1 MKITSKH
8 LAIVAWVAAAY
19 EAITFVLDLIEIS
32 RLQYVYNSPF
42 SICVCVL
49 GILSLFMLG
58 ISMFREKNNKFTFIS
73 VGLFC
78 LVSIL
83 LPIAEFIPLLFGS
96 FLFVDDI
103 INLVSPVLAP
113 ICLIVLALIKK
124 NSSKPETI
132 QKLWFVPAII
142 VLGRRLFIIF
152 AYSVKISLLGI
163 LDIIIDIAL
172 FLALG
177 YWLIVIL
184 KYKPKVKKEK

>member
-8 LAIVAWVAAAY
+8 LAIVTWVAAAY
-19 EAITFVLDLIEIS
+19 KALNFVLKLIQIS
-32 RLQYVYNSPF
+32 HETYVYMSPL
-42 SICVCVL
+42 SICGSIL
-49 GILSLFMLG
+49 TILSLIMLG
-58 ISMFREKNNKFTFIS
+58 ISMYKEKNNNFTFIS

-78 LVSIL
+78 LAFIL
-83 LPIAEFIPLLFGS
+83 VPIANYL
-96 FLFVDDI
+96 
-103 INLVSPVLAP
+103 PVLLNGYLNVKSIISIVFSVLVP

-142 VLGRRLFIIF
+142 VLVYKLYRVF
-152 AYSVKISLLGI
+152 ALSVKLSLLGI
-163 LDIIIDIAL
+163 LGTIIDIAL

-177 YWLIVIL
+177 YWLIVVL